1 MGASEEDLLKVLR
14 AQVLSVLQFA
24 TPAWS
29 TLLTVL
35 ESARIESVLKTGL
48 YLVYG
53 ERFQSF
59 EWALKESHMCSL
71 EEQRAKML
79 KNFTKHCLQNRKF
92 KNWFMRSDKED
103 SQGPVT
109 RQKLPTYKPVP
120 FRTSSYGKSAI
131 PQMVTIANG
140 LRPQNSQ
147 TEIILNSGQ
156 ILAI

>member
-79 KNFTKHCLQNRKF
+79 RNFTKHCLQNSKF
-92 KNWFMRSDKED
+92 KNCRRRLED
-103 SQGPVT
+103 LEDV
-109 RQKLPTYKPVP
+109 
-120 FRTSSYGKSAI
+120 
-131 PQMVTIANG
+131 AN
-140 LRPQNSQ
+140 L
-147 TEIILNSGQ
+147 EE
-156 ILAI
+156 

>member
-53 ERFQSF
+53 DRHQSF
-59 EWALKESHMCSL
+59 EWALKEAHMCSL
-71 EEQRAKML
+71 AEQ
-79 KNFTKHCLQNRKF
+79 
-92 KNWFMRSDKED
+92 
-103 SQGPVT
+103 
-109 RQKLPTYKPVP
+109 
-120 FRTSSYGKSAI
+120 
-131 PQMVTIANG
+131 
-140 LRPQNSQ
+140 
-147 TEIILNSGQ
+147 
-156 ILAI
+156 